1 MGTFG
6 IRSRGRVD
14 RRVAVGVGAGNVVLC
29 CVLLLVAIGAL
40 FVEPTTRAEETEAGQ
55 LAARLYGCWFLG
67 GLVLFPVLRMTR
79 TWLVHLATMIV
90 TPVVLFALVV
100 LSAVAG

>member
-1 MGTFG
+1 MSVFVV
-6 IRSRGRVD
+6 RSRGRAD
-14 RRVAVGVGAGNVVLC
+14 RRVAVGIGAWNVVLC

-40 FVEPTTRAEETEAGQ
+40 FVEPTTRAEESEAGQ
-55 LAARLYGCWFLG
+55 LAGRIYGGWLLG

-90 TPVVLFALVV
+90 TPVVLFALVM
-100 LSAVAG
+100 LSAVAL

>member
-1 MGTFG
+1 MSSFG
-6 IRSRGRVD
+6 VRSGGRAD

-40 FVEPTTRAEETEAGQ
+40 FVEPTTRAEETAAGQ
-55 LAARLYGCWFLG
+55 LAGRIHGSWFLG

-79 TWLVHLATMIV
+79 TWVVHLATMIV

-100 LSAVAG
+100 LSAVAL